1 MDTPKYLPDELIAQ
15 LREAARI
22 GVQKSRDPEVLKKVR
37 AEMIELREE
46 IFRRNGLLDI
56 GVPAI
61 RELRDGA
68 DA

>member
-1 MDTPKYLPDELIAQ
+1 MDTSKYLPDELMAK
-15 LREAARI
+15 LCEAARI
-22 GVQKSRDPEVLKKVR
+22 GVQKTRDPEVMKKVR

-56 GVPAI
+56 AVPAN

>member
-1 MDTPKYLPDELIAQ
+1 MDTANFLPDELMAK
-15 LREAARI
+15 LREAAKI
-22 GVQKSRDPEVLKKVR
+22 GIQTNRDPEVMRKIR